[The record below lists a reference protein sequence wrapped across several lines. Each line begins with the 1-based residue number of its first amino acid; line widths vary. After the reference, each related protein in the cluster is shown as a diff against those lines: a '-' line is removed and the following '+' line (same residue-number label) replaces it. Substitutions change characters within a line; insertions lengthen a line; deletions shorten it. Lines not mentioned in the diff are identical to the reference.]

1 MKNMFDFIIFEHSGL
16 RNHFIDLQAIGKMLV
31 NCGYSVAIANVTN
44 EAAECAGS
52 GLPVLNVKTDKD
64 DFKNHN
70 QYLKAVIEELSP
82 LTENFYVGSILS
94 SSDLSWLRY
103 VPSSKKVFL
112 WALRSF
118 FFTSYRRIK
127 LSRHYPILFVR
138 SLRNKR
144 LTRKLDNI
152 CFFVSEQIIIDE
164 LIELG
169 YHRDRMVLRPERLT
183 NVFQPVKE
191 ANSEPLSLLSIGA
204 LREEKRID
212 LCIDALDAMGKDCG
226 IHLTIAG
233 KAYTIHGYDKMLERR
248 SLESSCVTRISHRL
262 SDEEY
267 NSLIKQADYLIL
279 CDEKQPGCIT
289 NGTMAEALL
298 AGRPIIAPNY
308 NPYKYYV
315 EKYGIGILY
324 ELHSPESFIK
334 ALEKAKSMSPSAFA
348 EGIRKYQSDFT
359 YEKAL
364 SNFSKELNVTLNK
377 K

>member
-1 MKNMFDFIIFEHSGL
+1 MKSMYDFIIFEHSGL
-16 RNHFIDLQAIGKMLV
+16 RNHFIDLQVIGKMLV
-31 NCGYSVAIANVTN
+31 DCGYSVAIANVTL
-44 EAAECAGS
+44 EANECADS
-52 GLPVLNVKTDKD
+52 GLPVLNVKTHKD
-64 DFKNHN
+64 AFKNNN
-70 QYLKAVIEELSP
+70 QYLKAVFDELSP
-82 LTENFYVGSILS
+82 LTKNFYVGSILS

-103 VPSSKKVFL
+103 VPTSKKVFL

-127 LSRHYPILFVR
+127 LSRHYPILFIR

-144 LTRKLDNI
+144 ITRSLSNI
-152 CFFVSEQIIIDE
+152 CFFVSEPIIIDE

-169 YHRDRMVLRPERLT
+169 YRRDRMVLRPERLT
-183 NVFQPVKE
+183 KSFQPVKDV
-191 ANSEPLSLLSIGA
+191 NTKPLSLLSIGA

-248 SLESSCVTRISHRL
+248 SIESACVSRISRRL
-262 SDEEY
+262 TDEEY
-267 NSLIKQADYLIL
+267 NSLIKQSDYLIL

-324 ELHSPESFIK
+324 ELHNRESLIQ
-334 ALEKAKSMSPSAFA
+334 ALDKAKSMSPNAFA
-348 EGIRKYQSDFT
+348 EGIRKYQLDFT
-359 YEKAL
+359 YERVL
-364 SNFSKELNVTLNK
+364 SNFSKELSTTLND
-377 K
+377 